1 MSAGFSHSVQ
11 SQGTGENEFRSKL
24 IGLLASACF
33 DLLQKT
39 MFIER
44 INCEMLLLDQTA
56 LVTITF
62 SNVQYKHGILQI
74 LRVSDLIMYLN
85 L

>member
-11 SQGTGENEFRSKL
+11 SQGKGENYFRSKL
-24 IGLLASACF
+24 MDLLASACF
-33 DLLQKT
+33 DLLQK
-39 MFIER
+39 MMLIER

-56 LVTITF
+56 VTITF